1 MKLRALGLLV
11 VMTVLGSAVTGCSSL
26 ASHVQPHPPVTS
38 AEHTPAAAHTEM
50 AATETAMAA
59 ASTSRSGSR
68 TTRTGV
74 PPGFLLAMGLV
85 YLLVIVLA

>member
-1 MKLRALGLLV
+1 MKPRALGLLA
-11 VMTVLGSAVTGCSSL
+11 VMAVLGSGVTGCSTL
-26 ASHVQPHPPVTS
+26 VNHLQPHPPVTS
-38 AEHTPAAAHTEM
+38 AEQDPAAHTEM
-50 AATETAMAA
+50 AATETATAV